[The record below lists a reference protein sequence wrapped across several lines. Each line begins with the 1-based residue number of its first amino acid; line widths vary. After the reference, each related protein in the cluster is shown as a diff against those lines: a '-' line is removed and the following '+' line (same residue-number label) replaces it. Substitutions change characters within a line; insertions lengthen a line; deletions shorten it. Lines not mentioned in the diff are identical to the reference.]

1 MEREKRRTWFVGH
14 SHHLRRVRAIAQRSL
29 GSHRLVSPAQPG
41 RSVLVRVRKHHHRRW
56 KTKTTTLS
64 SSLLSGD
71 VKQVVPGFA
80 LHSKWLRESMRFS
93 PKMLPLSLHQS
104 PHIIFPWN
112 RLVIT
117 QVRISWCS
125 VLLLST
131 TQVQFVACK
140 MEKIIIIREAKQL
153 TFKRI
158 WLMLKPVG
166 KKNNELQKE
175 QEHYSLTAIKTW
187 RLKGLVLGKGKRN
200 EKDENT
206 SQDFCSYRTNKQTKV
221 ILLRMKFQNGEKS

>member
-14 SHHLRRVRAIAQRSL
+14 SHHLHRVCAIAQRSL
-29 GSHRLVSPAQPG
+29 GSRRLVSPAQPG
-41 RSVLVRVRKHHHRRW
+41 CSVLVRVRKPHHRHW
-56 KTKTTTLS
+56 KSKTTTLS

-80 LHSKWLRESMRFS
+80 LHSRWLRVSMCFS

-104 PHIIFPWN
+104 PQMIFPWN
-112 RLVIT
+112 RLVKT

-140 MEKIIIIREAKQL
+140 MEKIIIIQEAKQL

-175 QEHYSLTAIKTW
+175 QEHTTHSL
-187 RLKGLVLGKGKRN
+187 
-200 EKDENT
+200 
-206 SQDFCSYRTNKQTKV
+206 Q
-221 ILLRMKFQNGEKS
+221 